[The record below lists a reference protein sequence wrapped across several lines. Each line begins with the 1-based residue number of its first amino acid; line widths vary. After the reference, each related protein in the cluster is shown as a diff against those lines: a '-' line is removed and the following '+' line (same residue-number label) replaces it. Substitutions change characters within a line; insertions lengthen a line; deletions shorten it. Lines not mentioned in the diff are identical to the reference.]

1 MQGRYACEAFGR
13 ARLAASVDVAAL
25 HVTDV
30 AKIPLAIQLSH
41 HAKERARGEDNMR
54 DALLAINRNLAGTTR
69 PDFPP
74 LVHWDCG
81 LLTWTVYW
89 HDCRAVLSADLK
101 VVVTVLPKPKLTWTD
116 FLKHRAATEKKA
128 KAHRE
133 EARRLKGAR

>member
-1 MQGRYACEAFGR
+1 
-13 ARLAASVDVAAL
+13 
-25 HVTDV
+25 
-30 AKIPLAIQLSH
+30 
-41 HAKERARGEDNMR
+41 MR

-101 VVVTVLPKPKLTWTD
+101 VVVTVLPKRKLTWTD